1 IPHNQQP
8 NPKTRLA
15 WRARCCP
22 DCGLVSR
29 APILRQYGATRP
41 FGGALK
47 ALSPATWLDRWRFAV
62 QIGLAKNLIWTGVV
76 PDISIAAV
84 PRVWFSEILER
95 MHPFISAF
103 LLAVSFGSA
112 ETGPLL
118 LRAPA
123 T

>member
-1 IPHNQQP
+1 
-8 NPKTRLA
+8 
-15 WRARCCP
+15 
-22 DCGLVSR
+22 
-29 APILRQYGATRP
+29 
-41 FGGALK
+41 
-47 ALSPATWLDRWRFAV
+47 
-62 QIGLAKNLIWTGVV
+62 
-76 PDISIAAV
+76 
-84 PRVWFSEILER
+84 